1 MRAIRQSGEC
11 GSVTVFGL
19 GMLIL
24 ILAVGAISID
34 MWRVVAARHELRQ
47 LADAAATA
55 GADAIDVAAYRSTG
69 VLVLDPEAA
78 PRAARSVLGDPATWD
93 FTVAGAAED
102 RDGDGRT
109 DEMVVALSREVEFA
123 LLGMVTGQN
132 SVRVRVESIA
142 SPRRT
147 IP

>member
-1 MRAIRQSGEC
+1 MRTTRRSGEC
-11 GSVTVFGL
+11 GSITVFGL

-24 ILAVGAISID
+24 ILAIGAISID

-47 LADAAATA
+47 KADAAATA
-55 GADAIDVAAYRSTG
+55 GANVIDVAAYRSTG
-69 VLVLDPEAA
+69 LLVLDPEAA
-78 PRAARSVLGDPATWD
+78 PRAARSVLGDPATWE
-93 FTVAGAAED
+93 FTAAGAVED

-109 DEMVVALSREVEFA
+109 DDMVVTLSREVEFA

-147 IP
+147 GP